1 MFNTDPFETINT
13 YCRNRQISPVFR
25 KLLYAKFVE
34 EYTDCRKQNANL
46 TQAQEDTL
54 IKTLLHDNAI
64 ERNLNI
70 VKSEVENVV
79 NERIK
84 LKEKMYKIKNVGGTI
99 FVNIV
104 SSFIFTALLILIFA
118 VAESEIK
125 PKIQQFIQS
134 TPIEKIDKE

>member
-79 NERIK
+79 NEQIK

-125 PKIQQFIQS
+125 LKIQQFIQS